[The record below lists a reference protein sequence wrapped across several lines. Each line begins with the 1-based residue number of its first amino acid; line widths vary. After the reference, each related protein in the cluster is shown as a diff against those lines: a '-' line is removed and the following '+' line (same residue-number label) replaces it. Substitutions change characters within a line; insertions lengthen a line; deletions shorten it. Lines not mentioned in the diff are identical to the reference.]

1 MADKIRFHLDES
13 VAAAVAQGLR
23 RRGIDVTT
31 TPETGL
37 TSADDEA
44 QLAFALRERRVLVT
58 QDADF
63 LRLHRRGVPHA
74 GITYFDPGM
83 RTVGQLIADLVLIQE
98 VLTPEEMEG
107 QVEFL

>member
-1 MADKIRFHLDES
+1 M
-13 VAAAVAQGLR
+13 R
-23 RRGIDVTT
+23 RRGVEVTT
-31 TPETGL
+31 TSEAGL

-63 LRLHRRGVPHA
+63 IRLHQRGVQHA
-74 GITYFDPGM
+74 GVAYFDPGV
-83 RTVGQLIADLVLIQE
+83 RTVGQLIAQLVLIEE